1 MNIRIMTMDDYDK
14 VFELWL
20 SCKGMGLNHVD
31 DSREG
36 IERYLKRNP
45 NTCFVAEER
54 FAILGVILSGHDGRR
69 GYIYHT
75 AVNPDFRKQGI
86 GRKLVEAVM
95 QSMEDEHIS
104 KVALVAFEKNQEG
117 NIFWEK
123 QGFSVREDLVYRNCA
138 LRELERIITRKTL

>member
-54 FAILGVILSGHDGRR
+54 SVILGVILSGHDGRR

-86 GRKLVEAVM
+86 GRKLVEAAM

-138 LRELERIITRKTL
+138 LRELKRVDT